1 MLVPLHNWKDKL
13 KNFVSKYPKTVIG
26 FGVLVLAIVIFM
38 GMAQGVSAWNPFS
51 WIGDKVA
58 EFAKGVLAGLIS
70 IVGMILYYVLLV
82 PIFWL
87 VAVVVQIMVE
97 VASWQL
103 FINEPA
109 VVAGWTIARDLV
121 NVGFIA
127 VLLYISFGT
136 VIGYKKVD
144 WQKDLV
150 KLIMAVVLV
159 NFSRMIVGL
168 LIDVSQVI
176 MLTFVNGFRNIAAG
190 NITNTLGLDFYLEGA
205 SDFSVDLD
213 KASGNFI
220 RLAIGIAMGVLLL
233 SILAM
238 MTAWLLLRIV
248 KLWLLTVLSPFYF
261 LSDFLPFLKSFRSHW
276 EKEFTDQLVAGPF
289 MAFGIW
295 FAMSVISQTGQP
307 DAITTPRGVTAD
319 AQALT
324 ETVTDGTVAKQSNVI
339 FTMIIGAGLLY
350 GVYDMSKSMAGT
362 AGKVGMDVLKKGKDY
377 IKKGAI
383 GAAKFTDDVVGKYS
397 KERLHTDLSVGG
409 KIDYFKKARERMQEG
424 YRAWKG
430 KGDAALSDHRR
441 KKAGT
446 DAEASPIWKAALDE
460 RMAKQAE
467 EKALKGNIKRQK
479 QNILEA
485 EGSVALKNELEKKLL
500 AAQGGGAVAE
510 QRRSNIRDA
519 MSKAQSGDFSALKSL
534 MADSSYS
541 FPADL
546 KDKVAK
552 YEGLSGKLL
561 QGKSAIDNLY
571 SQSLTSGGTMGAN
584 ELSALVASGVLTN
597 EEAGKLAGKN
607 INNLAQENPM
617 ILDKLNNFKA
627 LADGVSSG
635 AGIDANKAAALGLKT
650 DEFDIFTSLQA
661 AQDKEMETVNAGTRA
676 NDLIEKWKQGKLS
689 EQEAKDL
696 GLEGAEKTLVT
707 QMSLEDANKL
717 PGKIEAM
724 KKVLGED
731 NTSLG
736 KVQESIR
743 LAEKKM
749 ADVKRQ
755 HMGNLLKSTSF
766 RAVESRLKKWQ
777 DLDMKKMD
785 EDFANYETVED
796 FAELYVNN
804 SDPNIRKYALKK
816 VTPEDM
822 PAFLRAT
829 GHSSDIFGFY
839 ETVLELGNN
848 LNESTAELV
857 NEYRE
862 MGSDMDR
869 SRAESLK
876 SALDGCLLDPYLKEN
891 VQELVKKSR
900 RTMPSLTNVL
910 SVDKKT
916 NQVSFNTF
924 DDRETKDFEALMR
937 GEMKAADYDGFAIE
951 RADGSAR
958 LMNAGRAWLGSR
970 VINDYNYNSYEPSF
984 LQAAIDEKKSILAA
998 MGQDHPNYASIE
1010 KSLEGLKNYSFRRV
1024 DSVSDA
1030 FERFRSYSESKT
1042 KQEQ

>member
-13 KNFVSKYPKTVIG
+13 KNLISKYPKTVIG
-26 FGVLVLAIVIFM
+26 FGVLVLAILVFV
-38 GMAQGVSAWNPFS
+38 GWTQAASANFFT
-51 WIGDKVA
+51 DA
-58 EFAKGVLAGLIS
+58 LKGAGEALLGALIS
-70 IVGMILYYVLLV
+70 VVTMILYYVLVV
-82 PIFWL
+82 PLFWL
-87 VAVVVQIMVE
+87 IAVVIQVMVE

-127 VLLYISFGT
+127 VLLYIAFGT
-136 VIGYKKVD
+136 VISYQKVN

-150 KLIMAVVLV
+150 KLITAVVLV

-176 MLTFVNGFRNIAAG
+176 MLTFVNGFRNIAGG
-190 NITNTLGLDFYLEGA
+190 NITGNLGLDWYLN
-205 SDFSVDLD
+205 SSSKFTTDPSV
-213 KASGNFI
+213 AAGNFI
-220 RLAIGIAMGVLLL
+220 RLTIGVAMGVLLL

-238 MTAWLLLRIV
+238 LTAWLLLRIV
-248 KLWLLTVLSPFYF
+248 KLWLLTVMAPFYF
-261 LSDFLPFLKSFRSHW
+261 LADFFPFLKRFHSYW

-295 FAMSVISQTGQP
+295 FAMSVISQTGQAS
-307 DAITTPRGVTAD
+307 AITTPRGVLAD

-324 ETVTDGTVAKQSNVI
+324 GTVTDGSVAKQSNAI

-362 AGKVGMDVLKKGKDY
+362 AGKVGMDVLKKGKEY
-377 IKKGAI
+377 IKTGAI
-383 GAAKFTDDVVGKYS
+383 SAAKFTDDVIGKYS
-397 KERLHTDLSVGG
+397 KERLHTDLSIGG

-430 KGDAALSDHRR
+430 KGDAALSDYRR
-441 KKAGT
+441 TKAGT
-446 DAEASPIWKAALDE
+446 DAEASPIWKAALNE

-467 EKALKGNIKRQK
+467 EKALKGNVKTYK
-479 QNILEA
+479 KNIIEA
-485 EGSVALKNELEKKLL
+485 EGRVALKNEIEKKLM
-500 AAQGGGAVAE
+500 AAKGEGAAAE
-510 QRRSNIRDA
+510 QRRSNISEA

-534 MADSSYS
+534 MADSSYI

-552 YEGLSGKLL
+552 YEGLSGKLS

-571 SQSLTSGGTMGAN
+571 NQSFMSGGIMGAP
-584 ELSALVASGVLTN
+584 ELSALVANGVLTA
-597 EEAGKLAGKN
+597 EEATNLAGKN

-617 ILDKLNNFKA
+617 VLEKLNNFKS
-627 LADGVSSG
+627 LATDVASG
-635 AGIDANKAAALGLKT
+635 AGIDVNKAAALGLKT

-661 AQDKEMETVNAGTRA
+661 AQDKEMETVNEGQRV
-676 NDLIEKWKQGKLS
+676 NDLMEKWKQGKLS

-696 GLEGAEKTLVT
+696 GLSGAEQDLVT

-724 KKVLGED
+724 KKAMGED
-731 NTSLG
+731 NTSLE
-736 KVQESIR
+736 KVKESIR

-749 ADVKRQ
+749 SEVKRQ

-766 RAVESRLKKWQ
+766 RAVESRMKKWQ
-777 DLDMKKMD
+777 DLDMKKME

-804 SDPNIRKYALKK
+804 SDPNIRKFALKK

-822 PAFLRAT
+822 PAFLRAI

-839 ETVLELGNN
+839 ETVLELGGN
-848 LNESTAELV
+848 LTESTAKLV

-869 SRAESLK
+869 SHAESLK

-970 VINDYNYNSYEPSF
+970 VINDYNYNSYEPYF